1 MTAARMPGKPG
12 GLYPGGSRAAGE
24 GEVLGE
30 GTAEES
36 LAMGSAAV
44 AYQYLKTTRPLLTPL
59 QPQQAFET
67 DPSGGLPWLCLSPAG
82 WTWAT

>member
-12 GLYPGGSRAAGE
+12 ALYPGGSRAAGE
-24 GEVLGE
+24 GEVLG

-44 AYQYLKTTRPLLTPL
+44 ACPVPEDHQTPPDPT

-67 DPSGGLPWLCLSPAG
+67 DPSGGLPWLCLSPAR
-82 WTWAT
+82 